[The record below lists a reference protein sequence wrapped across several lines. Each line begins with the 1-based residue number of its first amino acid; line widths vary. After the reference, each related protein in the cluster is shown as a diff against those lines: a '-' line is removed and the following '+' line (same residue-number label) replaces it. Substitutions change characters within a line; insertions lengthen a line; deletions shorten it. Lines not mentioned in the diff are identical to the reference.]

1 MKDIKKKDDRRKN
14 KLVYLFFTDDYQ
26 DMKNFEKDM
35 DLHWEWKIE
44 MICQNNKEVV
54 ESILENDEW
63 QYLGDQ
69 KVDKQEL

>member
-1 MKDIKKKDDRRKN
+1 
-14 KLVYLFFTDDYQ
+14 
-26 DMKNFEKDM
+26 MKNFEKDM

-69 KVDKQEL
+69 KVDK